1 MGTPDT
7 NPSCYQAQLRE
18 RRLALRESL
27 RRVSTIICAA
37 MVEQGVLIGQMTVVN
52 EELNERW
59 RVHLSV
65 HQPDESGRCEE
76 CDLYDPAELA
86 PAPETGVHPNTGAA
100 IADLAATA

>member
-7 NPSCYQAQLRE
+7 SPDGYQVRLRE
-18 RRLALRESL
+18 RRLDLRESL

-37 MVEQGVLIGQMTVVN
+37 MVEQGALIGQMAAVN

-65 HQPDESGRCEE
+65 HQPDESGRCAE

-86 PAPETGVHPNTGAA
+86 PAPEPDIHPILDPAMVEQPAA
-100 IADLAATA
+100 